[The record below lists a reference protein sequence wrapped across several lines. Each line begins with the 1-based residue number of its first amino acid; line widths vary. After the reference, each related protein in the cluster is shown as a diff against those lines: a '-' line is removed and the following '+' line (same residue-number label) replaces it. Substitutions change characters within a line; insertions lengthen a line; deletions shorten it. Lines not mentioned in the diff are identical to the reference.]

1 MNMVYKPPVLF
12 PNRVTQRAVWLRP
25 GEEPLESLPW
35 DCDREAWEPLN
46 PRELKRSR
54 SRWTFQVTVR
64 ERDLVIKRYL
74 VDRLLRGWVASVWSS
89 KGKRELEISKRLHD
103 LGMPTPEPVACV
115 ELWAGWR
122 LFASYLVTS
131 HIPSTRDVCAWL
143 RASPERAADCEVFGG
158 LGSLLGRLH
167 ACGLA
172 HNDCSAY
179 NFLVRETSQPGE
191 ERLLAIDLDGAKMRR
206 RVSERQRRHNFVQLL
221 RSLRRHGIQ
230 LDGPAS
236 ESFRTAYVEAT
247 EPAGRDAAVRAFAQ
261 ARRVSE

>member
-1 MNMVYKPPVLF
+1 MVYKPPVLF
-12 PNRVTQRAVWLRP
+12 PDRVTRRTVWLRP
-25 GEEPLESLPW
+25 GEESLESLPW
-35 DCDREAWEPLN
+35 DRDCEAWEPFH

-54 SRWTFQVTVR
+54 SRWTFHLTLQ
-64 ERDLVIKRYL
+64 ERDLVVKRYL
-74 VDRLLRGWVASVWSS
+74 VDRFLRGWVARVWSS
-89 KGKRELEISKRLHD
+89 KGKRELEISRRLHD
-103 LGMPTPEPVACV
+103 LGIPTPEPVACL

-122 LFASYLVTS
+122 LFASYLVTA
-131 HIPSTRDVCAWL
+131 HIPSALDVCAWL

-179 NFLVRETSQPGE
+179 NFLVREAPQPGE

-206 RVSERQRRHNFVQLL
+206 RVNERRREYNFVQLL

-230 LDGPAS
+230 LEGPAS
-236 ESFRTAYVEAT
+236 ESLCTAYVEAT
-247 EPAGRDAAVRAFAQ
+247 EPVERDAAARAFVRA
-261 ARRVSE
+261 RRASE